1 VNRADVRARMA
12 RTLGA
17 EAEEVTD
24 EAVLRDLVAESFK
37 LVEMVIDLQETFGL
51 RITQDQLL
59 GVHTVGDLLDRVVG
73 RDA

>member
-1 VNRADVRARMA
+1 MNRADVRARMA